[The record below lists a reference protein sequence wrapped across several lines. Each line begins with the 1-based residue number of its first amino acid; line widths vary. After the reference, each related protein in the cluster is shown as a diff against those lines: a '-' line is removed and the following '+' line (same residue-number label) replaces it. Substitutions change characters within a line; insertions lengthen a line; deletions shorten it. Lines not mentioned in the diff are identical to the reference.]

1 MAKTHCK
8 RTGCGNWFN
17 AGATT
22 NEVQKYGYCSWG
34 CLEAADPAL
43 AKELKEKASAS
54 RKAAVAVLLAVCA
67 AIFAGIRWFLR
78 QRTENP
84 ERFERLAA
92 KWGVVLA
99 VVVVLG
105 TIFGIGGAQGTVDA
119 VIADSCW
126 SVRAKYE
133 QEIEYKADKAKD
145 PERFAKAT
153 DLKALAKAGVKCPGG
168 ESYEI
173 REWKNKFDGSIHPT
187 LFCPV
192 HTPMR
197 ATNHDNEKE

>member
-1 MAKTHCK
+1 M
-8 RTGCGNWFN
+8 
-17 AGATT
+17 
-22 NEVQKYGYCSWG
+22 
-34 CLEAADPAL
+34 
-43 AKELKEKASAS
+43 
-54 RKAAVAVLLAVCA
+54 CA

-92 KWGVVLA
+92 KWGVVVA

-105 TIFGIGGAQGTVDA
+105 TFLGIGGAQNKVNA
-119 VIADSCW
+119 ELADSCW

-133 QEIEYKADKAKD
+133 QSFEHTDKEKN

-153 DLKALAKAGVKCPGG
+153 DMKALAKEGVKCPGG
-168 ESYEI
+168 ERFEI
-173 REWKNKFDGSIHPT
+173 REWKDFSGGVHPT

-192 HTPMR
+192 HTPIR
-197 ATNHDNEKE
+197 ATLHDAEKK